1 MKRKLSLILLVMMVG
16 LVFVACQNQTTV
28 APTTATPTT
37 VAPTTNAPTTVAPTT
52 VAPTTEAPFDGV
64 LFDYDWEDD
73 EWDGEQAFSDG
84 EGDNF
89 MIMGGFANTINNQG
103 VIGPASSWAFGYTPY
118 DMNVGEATIE
128 AKVEYVSSAVV
139 DVPAVFSIRHLY
151 AMHYDLQIFFENGD
165 TYSGVRFYNS
175 STNVLG
181 ESTNLEKGGQL
192 SGQRFVAG
200 EEYVVHLI
208 YDYTGETTTDIY
220 VYVNNILEIYLEDV
234 AIQSPN
240 GKFGIGASIHT
251 QLKVDYFRAVETDA
265 FQPGDI
271 ALNNVTLFRGF
282 EFNDDLGTTG
292 ASILGDAYA
301 EGTSF
306 ATDGEG
312 FLRSQ
317 SDNEGT
323 FGPAPG
329 WSSARTGYDMGIPA
343 NYIIKFKVHAFSESD
358 GTAMA
363 CVRPSHAI
371 YCDFQFVMASEA
383 EAAGVHVYKQGSQWA
398 SASGLTYDL
407 NQDYIVTIVFKQIS
421 TEHET
426 SDHGTYEI
434 TVFIDNTLVLT
445 IEDAESAGP
454 NASIA
459 ICTNNGSDLA
469 IDYLRIY
476 GFE

>member
-16 LVFVACQNQTTV
+16 LVFVACQNQTTA
-28 APTTATPTT
+28 APTTAAPTTAAPTTAAPTT
-37 VAPTTNAPTTVAPTT
+37 VAPTVAPTT

-64 LFDYDWEDD
+64 FFDYDWEDD

-128 AKVEYVSSAVV
+128 AKVEYVSSAVA

-200 EEYVVHLI
+200 EEYVVQLV

-220 VYVNNILEIYLEDV
+220 VYVNDILEIYLEDV

-251 QLKVDYFRAVETDA
+251 QLKVDYFRAVETDENTI
-265 FQPGDI
+265 GDI
-271 ALNNVTLFRGF
+271 A
-282 EFNDDLGTTG
+282 
-292 ASILGDAYA
+292 
-301 EGTSF
+301 
-306 ATDGEG
+306 
-312 FLRSQ
+312 
-317 SDNEGT
+317 
-323 FGPAPG
+323 
-329 WSSARTGYDMGIPA
+329 
-343 NYIIKFKVHAFSESD
+343 
-358 GTAMA
+358 
-363 CVRPSHAI
+363 
-371 YCDFQFVMASEA
+371 
-383 EAAGVHVYKQGSQWA
+383 
-398 SASGLTYDL
+398 
-407 NQDYIVTIVFKQIS
+407 
-421 TEHET
+421 
-426 SDHGTYEI
+426 
-434 TVFIDNTLVLT
+434 
-445 IEDAESAGP
+445 
-454 NASIA
+454 
-459 ICTNNGSDLA
+459 
-469 IDYLRIY
+469 
-476 GFE
+476 